1 MGSLPAAVV
10 GYGDGGWVSAGG
22 CSPEELSSPLASVRV
37 GVCTRTDSQNKPVPV
52 WEISVKSVFCKSWPG
67 SCFHITNQKQLDVFL
82 GASAFP
88 NPFTALS
95 LPLEMEKMCSRAS
108 MEVCQQLIPFG
119 GAGHH
124 IIGWPWCDCSK
135 KGRKNLCWGV
145 RTSLQKGF
153 CSPGAYKKGMST
165 DTLDPAVSL
174 PLSLYKLYLL
184 QPFRNIGQGWVFFYP
199 EVPEHL
205 RLKIVFC
212 PLPLLFLLHW
222 LSLVGGQLLTAVSCT
237 CPSLPSEKH
246 LLGVF

>member
-1 MGSLPAAVV
+1 MGVDLLSSPTFPGPTSLCEPWGQVPSQAGGRTSSLVSQELSRVGLLPAAVA

-88 NPFTALS
+88 NPFMALS
-95 LPLEMEKMCSRAS
+95 LPLEMERTCSRAS
-108 MEVCQQLIPFG
+108 VEVCQQLTPFG

-124 IIGWPWCDCSK
+124 IIGWPRCDCRK

-145 RTSLQKGF
+145 RTSL
-153 CSPGAYKKGMST
+153 
-165 DTLDPAVSL
+165 
-174 PLSLYKLYLL
+174 LL
-184 QPFRNIGQGWVFFYP
+184 V
-199 EVPEHL
+199 
-205 RLKIVFC
+205 
-212 PLPLLFLLHW
+212 
-222 LSLVGGQLLTAVSCT
+222 LTRK
-237 CPSLPSEKH
+237 E
-246 LLGVF
+246 